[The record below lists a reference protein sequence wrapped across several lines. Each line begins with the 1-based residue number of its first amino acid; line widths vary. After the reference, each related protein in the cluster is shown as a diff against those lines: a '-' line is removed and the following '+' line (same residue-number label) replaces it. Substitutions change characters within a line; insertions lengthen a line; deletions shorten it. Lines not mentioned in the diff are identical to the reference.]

1 MDCSCMR
8 EYQNKLGYLEANI
21 PEKYWDFTLRNLTGE
36 FIKENKMGLT
46 VLQKYREKIDGDV
59 INFGLGLYIQ
69 GSVGL
74 AKSALAYHTL
84 KHALNK
90 NLISYSIRLSSLTKL
105 IFDSLK
111 DTRARQQL
119 DWIKMHVQIFM
130 IDEIEKDYK
139 VGSLDQFAG
148 IQLNEFFSM
157 LYEKKKALIITSNI
171 PKSELRNIHA
181 DNVVDRLEEL
191 VDIVFTG
198 QSFRKPNI
206 ALNTLME

>member
-1 MDCSCMR
+1 
-8 EYQNKLGYLEANI
+8 
-21 PEKYWDFTLRNLTGE
+21 
-36 FIKENKMGLT
+36 
-46 VLQKYREKIDGDV
+46 
-59 INFGLGLYIQ
+59 
-69 GSVGL
+69 
-74 AKSALAYHTL
+74 
-84 KHALNK
+84 
-90 NLISYSIRLSSLTKL
+90 
-105 IFDSLK
+105 
-111 DTRARQQL
+111 
-119 DWIKMHVQIFM
+119 M